1 MVIGNVVGFFVD
13 YNLIFKYCFKSKA
26 SLKSYPNVSSLI
38 EQCANVMPYQ
48 MKGFENNQEDVHYL
62 I

>member
-13 YNLIFKYCFKSKA
+13 YNLTFKYCFESKA
-26 SLKSYPNVSSLI
+26 SLKSCPNVSSLI